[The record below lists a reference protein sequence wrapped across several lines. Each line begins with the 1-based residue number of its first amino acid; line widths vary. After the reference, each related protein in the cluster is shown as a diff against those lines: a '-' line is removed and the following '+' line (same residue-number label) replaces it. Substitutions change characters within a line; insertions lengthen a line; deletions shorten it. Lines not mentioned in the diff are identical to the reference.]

1 MRESR
6 FTGVIAA
13 TLGQPISHVRQI
25 LRALREDGQIPGI
38 RGGDL
43 QIEHLAAVITAV
55 TADFVKDASG
65 RARSLGALT
74 LQSAADLP
82 STGGAMLT
90 RLMSTIATSAVVADY
105 DLDDGYLHIGDD
117 SIVLEC
123 LTLSGRRACIRYG
136 SGAPAIAATTTTFP
150 TSALLALATAI
161 GSPK

>member
-1 MRESR
+1 MKESKY
-6 FTGVIAA
+6 TGVIAA

-43 QIEHLAAVITAV
+43 RIEHLAAMITAV
-55 TADFVKDASG
+55 TADFVKDAAG
-65 RARSLGALT
+65 RARSLGALP
-74 LQSAADLP
+74 LQSAAELP
-82 STGGAMLT
+82 STAGAILT
-90 RLMSTIATSAVVADY
+90 RLISTIATSPVVADY

-123 LTLSGRRACIRYG
+123 LTLDGRRACIRYG

-150 TSALLALATAI
+150 LSALVALATAI
-161 GSPK
+161 RNPK